1 MTDVSLKILLV
12 EDSRTDSFLIQ
23 RIMREN
29 PAFTS
34 HILIVQETMQQAKDY
49 LDNNRGHVRAI
60 LLDLGLPDTVDAED
74 SYNQIRLHAPLN
86 VPVIVLTSID
96 DEGIAKELLKLGAY
110 DFICKSDILFCP
122 SRLGQVISYAIPRKP
137 HPMPSVRSLMQSIEN
152 KEKNE
157 KTLH

>member
-96 DEGIAKELLKLGAY
+96 DEGVAKELLKLGAY
-110 DFICKSDILFCP
+110 DFICKSDILFCL

-137 HPMPSVRSLMQSIEN
+137 YPMPSVRSLMQSIEN